1 MHACAATPPGDRRA
15 RQRKDRRAARTMLA
29 LLLVSVSGCVG
40 TTGHIA
46 AVSTRELDAAEL
58 LTQMPARHVVGRSC
72 IDVVVVFP
80 LAMPNVG
87 DAVAD
92 ALRQSGGR
100 VLTDVTIRYEILY
113 MPFVYG
119 VACFVAEGDAR

>member
-1 MHACAATPPGDRRA
+1 
-15 RQRKDRRAARTMLA
+15 MLA

-46 AVSTRELDAAEL
+46 AVSTRDLDAAEL
-58 LTQMPARHVVGRSC
+58 LTQMPAQHVVGRSC
-72 IDVVVVFP
+72 IDVVVIFP

>member
-1 MHACAATPPGDRRA
+1 MLILFAIPSPN
-15 RQRKDRRAARTMLA
+15 QRKVRRAARTIAA
-29 LLLVSVSGCVG
+29 LLLFSVSGCVG

-46 AVSTRELDAAEL
+46 AVSTRHLDAAEL
-58 LTQMPARHVVGRSC
+58 LTQTPAQHVVGRSC
-72 IDVVVVFP
+72 IDLVVVFP
-80 LAMPNVG
+80 LAMPNFG

-100 VLTDVTIRYEILY
+100 VLTNVRIGYEILY

-119 VACFVAEGDAR
+119 VACYVAEGDAR